1 MVKTVHEWTDYSSAG
16 VATQKQRIAGR
27 FRQRLSREL
36 KALKENDEYLHAD
49 DDTRQELEAAL
60 RSHISQD
67 RLAALVEVDVIVTRH
82 QNPVDF
88 VTAVTANMGI
98 TSPVTPALPPPTP
111 QANRTRVRHHI
122 TRRREPYRDCL
133 RARRSEGGIEPQIRR
148 TARPGD
154 PVTYPLS
161 LPHLDP
167 PLTADEIA
175 IITATGIVARIN
187 EYPDLYTM
195 VESKRASNRAATP
208 AAVPDPS
215 LTSLSFSTAVEATRA
230 ANDAL
235 HFTIEEQSLA
245 ESFDLERA
253 ADDDN
258 EPDDWDKYYAQVEA
272 ASKKARVKRYNGALD
287 REKAALIEAN
297 YHRLYK
303 NGQGALAERSWAEIK
318 RRGGISQVNL
328 AADFP
333 DFANTVFKEG
343 DDVVAYSS
351 SDDEA
356 DNEDYE
362 SIESEDDAFIDPD
375 GVEERKDGEGDVTMA
390 DG

>member
-1 MVKTVHEWTDYSSAG
+1 M
-16 VATQKQRIAGR
+16 
-27 FRQRLSREL
+27 LS
-36 KALKENDEYLHAD
+36 
-49 DDTRQELEAAL
+49 
-60 RSHISQD
+60 
-67 RLAALVEVDVIVTRH
+67 
-82 QNPVDF
+82 
-88 VTAVTANMGI
+88 
-98 TSPVTPALPPPTP
+98 
-111 QANRTRVRHHI
+111 
-122 TRRREPYRDCL
+122 

-148 TARPGD
+148 TAHPGD
-154 PVTYPLS
+154 PVTYLLS

-175 IITATGIVARIN
+175 IITATGIVSRIN

-195 VESKRASNRAATP
+195 VELKRASNRAATP

-215 LTSLSFSTAVEATRA
+215 LPSLSFSTAVEATRA
-230 ANDAL
+230 ANNAL

-245 ESFDLERA
+245 KSFDLERA

-272 ASKKARVKRYNGALD
+272 ASKKARVKHYNGALD
-287 REKAALIEAN
+287 RVKAALIEAN

-303 NGQGALAERSWAEIK
+303 NGQGALAERFWAEIK

-333 DFANTVFKEG
+333 DFAHTVFKEG
-343 DDVVAYSS
+343 DDVVAYRS

-362 SIESEDDAFIDPD
+362 SMESEDDAFIDPD